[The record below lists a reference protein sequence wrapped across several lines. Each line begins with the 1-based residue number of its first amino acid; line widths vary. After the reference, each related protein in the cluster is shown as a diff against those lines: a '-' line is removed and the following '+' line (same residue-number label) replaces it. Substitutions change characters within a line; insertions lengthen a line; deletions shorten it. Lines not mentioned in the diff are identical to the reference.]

1 MLGWRVVYKIKIRDL
16 AELWLLLID
25 KNPTIIKS
33 GVEDI
38 ASIFNILSLHGSTF
52 LIKLIIYKNSSWLL
66 TVEHDMIVALSVLR
80 PKHIHLRQ

>member
-52 LIKLIIYKNSSWLL
+52 LI
-66 TVEHDMIVALSVLR
+66 
-80 PKHIHLRQ
+80 

>member
-52 LIKLIIYKNSSWLL
+52 LIKLIKYKNSSWLL
-66 TVEHDMIVALSVLR
+66 SVEHDMIVALSVLR